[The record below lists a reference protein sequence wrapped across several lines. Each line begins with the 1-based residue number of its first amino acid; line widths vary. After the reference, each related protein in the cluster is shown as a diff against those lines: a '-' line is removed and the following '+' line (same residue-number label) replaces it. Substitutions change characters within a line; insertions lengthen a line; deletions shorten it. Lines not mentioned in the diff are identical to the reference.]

1 MARKKNCLTGLPS
14 CDPQK
19 GKMMVE
25 KIIIG
30 FLAIV
35 AFITVVAYAMAVR
48 EHRIEKRKSQGKW

>member
-1 MARKKNCLTGLPS
+1 
-14 CDPQK
+14 
-19 GKMMVE
+19 MMVE